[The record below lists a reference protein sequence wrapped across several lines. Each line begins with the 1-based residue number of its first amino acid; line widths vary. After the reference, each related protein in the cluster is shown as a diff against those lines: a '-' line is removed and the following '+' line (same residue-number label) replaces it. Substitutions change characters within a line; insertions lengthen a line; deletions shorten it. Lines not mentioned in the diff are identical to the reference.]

1 MKKQTQ
7 FKPKFIKVYPREL
20 HIWHAT
26 GDLFTTLK
34 GAFIHLI
41 ISALLIKSD
50 GIERFH
56 KGGIKLKRR
65 DFLKAIGLGAAALI
79 TPGCAQTPHRTAQ
92 GKKPNIIYIMIDELG
107 YFELSCMGNK
117 YIETPNIDHMAT
129 EGMRFTQA
137 LAGGPVCAPTRCVLM
152 TGQHTGHCTVRKN
165 SQVWPMRAEDVTVA
179 ELLKKAGYA
188 TGGFGKWG
196 CGDRG
201 TTGVPEKHGFDI
213 FFGYYNQTH
222 AHSFF
227 PNYLVRNGEKIPL
240 EGNTGDF
247 YKGKQFS
254 HYLIFD
260 ESIKFIRENKD
271 KPFFCYCAW
280 TPPHGQWGIP
290 DDDPDWLYYKD
301 KPWPGVPKAAKVY
314 AAMVKMVDRQIGQI
328 FDLLKKLDLDDNT
341 IVFVCGDNG
350 GRGGFNNFFDPN
362 RHFRGQ
368 KGNLYEGGLR
378 IPMFVRW
385 PGKIKPALVSD
396 HLWYFPDVMPTLT
409 ELAGVEPPDNIDGIS
424 IVPTLLGQRAA
435 GRKQKMHKFLYWEHK
450 QQVAV
455 RMGNFKA
462 VKPGRNKP
470 FELYDLSKDISEKDN
485 IASEHPDL
493 LNQMKTFATENLIGD
508 VLDEDKRFK
517 GYKFK

>member
-1 MKKQTQ
+1 M
-7 FKPKFIKVYPREL
+7 
-20 HIWHAT
+20 
-26 GDLFTTLK
+26 
-34 GAFIHLI
+34 
-41 ISALLIKSD
+41 
-50 GIERFH
+50 
-56 KGGIKLKRR
+56 KRR
-65 DFLKAIGLGAAALI
+65 DFLKTVGFSAAALI
-79 TPGCAQTPHRTAQ
+79 TPASAQTPHRIAQ

-117 YIETPNIDHMAT
+117 YLETPNIDHMAT
-129 EGMRFTQA
+129 EGVRFTQA
-137 LAGGPVCAPTRCVLM
+137 LAGGPVCAPTRCTLM

-179 ELLKKAGYA
+179 EVLKKAGYA

-227 PNYLVRNGEKIPL
+227 PNYLVRNGEKVLL

-247 YKGKQFS
+247 YTGKQFS
-254 HYLIFD
+254 QYLIFD
-260 ESIKFIRENKD
+260 ESIKFIRDNKD
-271 KPFFCYCAW
+271 RPFFCYCAW

-290 DDDPDWLYYKD
+290 DDDPDWLYFKD
-301 KPWPGVPKAAKVY
+301 KLWPGVPKAAKVY

-328 FDLLKKLDLDDNT
+328 FALLKKLDIDENT

-362 RHFRGQ
+362 RYFRGQ

-385 PGKIKPALVSD
+385 PGKIKSGIVSD
-396 HLWYFPDVMPTLT
+396 HLWYFPDVMPTLA
-409 ELAGVEPPDNIDGIS
+409 ELAGIDPPGNIDGIS
-424 IVPTLLGQRAA
+424 IVPTLLGEKAA
-435 GRKQKMHKFLYWEHK
+435 GRKQKMHKFLYWEHQ

-462 VKPGRNKP
+462 IKPGKNKP
-470 FELYDLSKDISEKDN
+470 FELYDLSRDISEKNN
-485 IASEHPDL
+485 IADEHPDI
-493 LNQMKTFATENLIGD
+493 LNQMKAYAQQSHTENLIGD

-517 GYKFK
+517 GHKFK